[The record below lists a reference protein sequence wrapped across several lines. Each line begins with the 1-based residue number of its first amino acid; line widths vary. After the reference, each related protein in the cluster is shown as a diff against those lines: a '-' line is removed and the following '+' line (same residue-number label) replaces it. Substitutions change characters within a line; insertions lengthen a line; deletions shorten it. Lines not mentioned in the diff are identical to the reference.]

1 MRLAREF
8 ITAVQGRGSCAWQ
21 ELRQSNNWN
30 RIEVAGLAM
39 FAASLADNVE
49 SSGPN
54 VSIAVAIEK
63 E

>member
-8 ITAVQGRGSCAWQ
+8 ITAVRGRGSCA
-21 ELRQSNNWN
+21 WN